1 MNPQSILKKDSR
13 KRAKSRTTQSYH
25 FPTFYWDTLWEKKYE
40 ELSFNCP
47 WKIFVLENNK
57 NILITYIL
65 WTWTYGFKICIHFE
79 RYDQPEKKYQRQIYK
94 DTFLYSSP
102 AASLISY
109 EQKPERHITKFEL
122 DVLGDLTSVTDIEC
136 VTSPKYNELYTDLI
150 KFYDL

>member
-13 KRAKSRTTQSYH
+13 NRAKSRITQSYH
-25 FPTFYWDTLWEKKYE
+25 FPTIYWDTLWEKKYE

-47 WKIFVLENNK
+47 WTIFVSENNK
-57 NILITYIL
+57 KFLITYIR

-79 RYDQPEKKYQRQIYK
+79 RYDLPDKKYQRQIYK
-94 DTFLYSSP
+94 NTFLYASL

-109 EQKPERHITKFEL
+109 EHQPERYITKFDL
-122 DVLGDLTSVTDIEC
+122 DVLGELTSVMDIEC
-136 VTSPKYNELYTDLI
+136 VTSPKYNQLYTDLI